1 MIATREKLALT
12 PDMVV
17 ISKRLPKGESF
28 FIIIKCF
35 QNQNANV

>member
-1 MIATREKLALT
+1 MTREKLALT

-28 FIIIKCF
+28 FIITKCF
-35 QNQNANV
+35 QNQNADV